1 MLGGAL
7 WGGLAGLLKAKTGA
21 HEVIT
26 TIMLNYIAV
35 YFLAYLLS
43 VKGFQAPPYGQ
54 AISNRVVQ
62 ERAAAAAARRQ
73 RARPRRPDP
82 GAAGRVVHLTG

>member
-7 WGGLAGLLKAKTGA
+7 WGGLAGFLKAKTGA

-26 TIMLNYIAV
+26 TIMLNYIAL

-54 AISNRVVQ
+54 AISNPVFTQRP
-62 ERAAAAAARRQ
+62 AAAAARQQ
-73 RARPRRPDP
+73 RPRPRRPDP
-82 GAAGRVVHLTG
+82 RPARGRG